1 MVYGVSTIFSR
12 LFNFIL
18 TPIYTRVYAIS
29 VYGIFTKMYSYASII
44 NTILALGM
52 ETTFFRY
59 LNKHDDK
66 KKEVFNNSFLLIAFA
81 ATLFLISGLVFS
93 NYLAKYTLNG
103 GSLAELQDQ
112 HKFVQY
118 FIWILFLD
126 AICVIP
132 FAKLR
137 ADGKPFKYSFIRFA
151 NIGIFVGFNL
161 LFIFCIPAIIKH
173 HFITSNWLLTWF
185 KPKWI
190 GYVFISN
197 LIASS
202 TTLLLLLPQF
212 LEIQLKIDKE
222 LLKKMFSYSWPVLI
236 ANLSFIVNE
245 NLDKVLL
252 SKYLPNSIADREIG
266 IYGAVCKLAIFIS
279 IFNTAF
285 RLGAEPFFFSHAKNV
300 NAKKTY
306 ATILYYFVMALALL
320 FVGLVANIEV
330 LKQFISPR
338 YWLGLPAVPY
348 LLFGY
353 VCLGI
358 YMNLS
363 VWYRLS
369 DQTLFGLYISMI
381 GAIFTIVMNIILIPK
396 FSYMGSAWISM
407 MAYFI
412 IMIISYV
419 LGQKYYP
426 IPYNLK
432 RISIYLFISLVL
444 VFLSFYVFDR
454 NIYIGNIMLLA
465 FTGIMVF
472 FERNEIIKIF
482 KQGTV

>member
-1 MVYGVSTIFSR
+1 
-12 LFNFIL
+12 
-18 TPIYTRVYAIS
+18 
-29 VYGIFTKMYSYASII
+29 
-44 NTILALGM
+44 M

-59 LNKHDDK
+59 LNKYEEK
-66 KKEVFNNSFLLIAFA
+66 KREVFNNSFLLIAFISS
-81 ATLFLISGLVFS
+81 LFLISGLILA
-93 NYLAKYTLNG
+93 NYLAKFTHNG
-103 GSLAELQDQ
+103 NSFAELNEQ
-112 HKFVQY
+112 HKYVQY
-118 FIWILFLD
+118 FIWILFID
-126 AICVIP
+126 SICVIP

-161 LFIFCIPAIIKH
+161 IFIFGIPAIIKNNG
-173 HFITSNWLLTWF
+173 IGSNWLLTWF

-197 LIASS
+197 LIASAV
-202 TTLLLLLPQF
+202 TLLLLIPQF
-212 LEIQLKIDKE
+212 FKIQLKIDKE
-222 LLKKMFSYSWPVLI
+222 LLKKMFSYSWPILV
-236 ANLSFIVNE
+236 ANLSFIINE

-285 RLGAEPFFFSHAKNV
+285 RLGAEPFFFSHAKNE

-306 ATILYYFVMALALL
+306 AAILYYFVIALALL
-320 FVGLVANIEV
+320 FVGLVANLEL
-330 LKQFISPR
+330 LKQFISHR

-369 DQTLFGLYISMI
+369 DQTRFGLYISLI

-396 FSYMGSAWISM
+396 YSYMGSACVSM
-407 MAYFI
+407 LAYFI
-412 IMIISYV
+412 IMVISYI

-444 VFLSFYVFDR
+444 VFLSFYVFKRD
-454 NIYIGNIMLLA
+454 IYFGNSMLIS
-465 FTGIMVF
+465 FVGIIF
-472 FERNEIIKIF
+472 YFEKNTFIKIIKGGKF
-482 KQGTV
+482 N